1 MTKLPPE
8 DAIGVI
14 RKHRWMSNEVQTEKL
29 KADGCRVI
37 VSLDSTDRTQLAR
50 MIRERTVIKA
60 AYAFFLVDP
69 RKRGVNRMVAD
80 YNKFAEQ
87 LAHLPRKCRG
97 IIKDVESGF
106 LADTPAQRKAMLA
119 VVREQ
124 CAKHH
129 KGQKSAGNLPRGG
142 QPKVFSEAQMTK
154 AELAWRN
161 VSRFP
166 EWENVTRYYD
176 EEIPGF
182 TVWRAHKLWGPRQ
195 PKR

>member
-14 RKHRWMSNEVQTEKL
+14 RKHRWMSNDVQTEKL

-50 MIRERTVIKA
+50 MIRERTVIKSV
-60 AYAFFLVDP
+60 YAFLLVDP

-80 YNKFAEQ
+80 YSKFAEQ

-97 IIKDVESGF
+97 IIKDVDSGF
-106 LADTPAQRKAMLA
+106 LAETIPQRRVMLN
-119 VVREQ
+119 VVEKQ

-129 KGQKSAGNLPRGG
+129 KGAKSAANLPRGG
-142 QPKVFSEAQMTK
+142 QKKVFS
-154 AELAWRN
+154 
-161 VSRFP
+161 P
-166 EWENVTRYYD
+166 EQYQIAREQIWENLIRYPRWEDCQRAFD
-176 EEIPGF
+176 ERVPGF
-182 TVWRAHKLWGPRQ
+182 TVWRANREFRKRQ
-195 PKR
+195 